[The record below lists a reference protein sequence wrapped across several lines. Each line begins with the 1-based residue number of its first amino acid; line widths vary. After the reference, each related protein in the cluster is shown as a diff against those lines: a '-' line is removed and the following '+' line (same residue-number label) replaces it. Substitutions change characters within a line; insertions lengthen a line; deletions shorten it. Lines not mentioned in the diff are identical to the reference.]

1 MAMDVIVPVSLK
13 DVETVYLISMDKM
26 MYSEIVMM
34 KSVTMAIILLEMD
47 VELPVEQKIDV
58 ETAM

>member
-13 DVETVYLISMDKM
+13 DVVMVYLISMDKM

-34 KSVTMAIILLEMD
+34 KSVMMGTILLVMD
-47 VELPVEQKIDV
+47 AELPVEQKIDV
-58 ETAM
+58 EIVM